1 MKRLYILLHLAIAIQ
16 FINSAVCF
24 AQITHYH
31 SDMKADTIVF
41 KIDSNSVAEYE
52 AYTKVFFIGSDDIVG
67 KNKSVSG
74 EITWIKI
81 NSSVQFNALIVI
93 DAAKFKSDDE
103 TRDEDVR
110 EILEANLYPQI
121 VFELSNIE
129 DFDTRIINEEEKIL
143 EEQSFIAVG
152 TLRVHGISKEIRFPI
167 SMSFQKN
174 QIIVEGT
181 AQIRYTDFNIEPPTF
196 GWILSR
202 ASDELTIKA
211 HIFAVR
217 VK

>member
-1 MKRLYILLHLAIAIQ
+1 MNRLYILLHLAIAIQ
-16 FINSAVCF
+16 FIHSTECF
-24 AQITHYH
+24 AQIAHYH
-31 SDMKADTIVF
+31 SDIKADTIVF

-52 AYTKVFFIGSDDIVG
+52 AYTKAFFIVAEDIVG

-81 NSSVQFNALIVI
+81 NSSIQFNAQIVI
-93 DAAKFKSDDE
+93 DAAKFESDNE
-103 TRDEDVR
+103 TRDEDIR
-110 EILEANLYPQI
+110 EILEANRYPQI

-129 DFDTRIINEEEKIL
+129 DFDTRIINEEGKIL

-152 TLRVHGISKEIRFPI
+152 MLRVHGISKEIRFPI
-167 SMSFQKN
+167 SISLQKN
-174 QIIVEGT
+174 QIFVEGT
-181 AQIRYTDFNIEPPTF
+181 EKIRFTDFNIEPPTF
-196 GWILSR
+196 GWIVSR

-211 HIFAVR
+211 RIFAVR

>member
-1 MKRLYILLHLAIAIQ
+1 MNRLYILLHLAISIH

-24 AQITHYH
+24 AQIAHYH
-31 SDMKADTIVF
+31 SDIKADTIVF

-52 AYTKVFFIGSDDIVG
+52 AYMSVFFIGTEDIVG

-74 EITWIKI
+74 KITWIKI
-81 NSSVQFNALIVI
+81 NSSVQFNSQIVI
-93 DAAKFKSDDE
+93 DAAKFESDNE
-103 TRDEDVR
+103 TRDEDIR
-110 EILEANLYPQI
+110 EILEANRYPQI

-129 DFDTRIINEEEKIL
+129 DFDMRLIGEEGKTL

-167 SMSFQKN
+167 SITLQKN
-174 QIIVEGT
+174 QIFVEGT
-181 AQIRYTDFNIEPPTF
+181 AQIRFTDFNIEPPTV
-196 GWILSR
+196 GWIVKR
-202 ASDELTIKA
+202 TSDELTIKA
-211 HIFAVR
+211 RIFAVR

>member
-24 AQITHYH
+24 TQTTHYH
-31 SDMKADTIVF
+31 FDMKTDTIVF

-52 AYTKVFFIGSDDIVG
+52 AYTKMFFIGSEDIVG
-67 KNKSVSG
+67 KNKFVSG

-81 NSSVQFNALIVI
+81 NSSVQFDALIVI
-93 DAAKFKSDDE
+93 DAAKFESDDE
-103 TRDEDVR
+103 TRDEDIR
-110 EILEANLYPQI
+110 EILEANSYPQI

-129 DFDTRIINEEEKIL
+129 DFDTRIIHEEGKIL
-143 EEQSFIAVG
+143 KEQSFIAVG

-167 SMSFQKN
+167 SMSLQKN

-181 AQIRYTDFNIEPPTF
+181 AKIRFTDFNIEPPTF
-196 GWILSR
+196 GWIVKR

-211 HIFAVR
+211 RIFAVR